1 MSSIEERYPYV
12 PLTGDVRETI
22 ERAEK
27 ELFGGG
33 EKKSPF
39 EWILWAAAC
48 GIRNR
53 GPKKMTRRAKR
64 K

>member
-1 MSSIEERYPYV
+1 MGTIEEAHPYV
-12 PLTGDVRETI
+12 PLTGDVRETL

-27 ELFGGG
+27 EIFG
-33 EKKSPF
+33 KKDRRSPLD
-39 EWILWAAAC
+39 WILWVAAC

-53 GPKKMTRRAKR
+53 GPKKKTRRAKR